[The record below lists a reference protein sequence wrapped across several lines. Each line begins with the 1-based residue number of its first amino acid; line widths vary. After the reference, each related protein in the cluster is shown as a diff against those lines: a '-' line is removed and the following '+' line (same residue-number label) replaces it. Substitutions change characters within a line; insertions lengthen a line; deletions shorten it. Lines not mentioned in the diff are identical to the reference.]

1 MQSTRQISVFVLG
14 QEHCLNNPNVHELL
28 LTIWLTHKALLEDY
42 KEMHHKKNQLCKEK
56 REVYESHIYPLE
68 AIRKDLQLERK
79 KIKKNHKKTKK
90 EKKFVKEIKEKIAAI
105 TKQIT
110 SKKEL
115 YKNNYTKFK
124 VEFESERKRIVNKI
138 EKTINSHVFFEE
150 QAKSYNVPIL
160 YNAKFF
166 RTTIELLDKV
176 SPHLM
181 IGVVNK
187 SHYLLIQKIKEIIL
201 TNDPDKIGLAI
212 DSSLDLSNDLLNSAK
227 GFTSSYLNLYMVR
240 DALSKALQREI
251 VIIKFTLADIEN
263 EETEFCLDKALRFY
277 GFDPKAQND
286 QSLRAALLKAR
297 SERRD
302 IRAAASYLEH
312 SKAIGVLRENEH
324 VNFFLN
330 RYPNTLKYG
339 NASFLKHSLFK
350 NKPGSLEKYTEEVK
364 QYRNHLLIINSIDD
378 LLQMAKDES
387 CIVNMYALIHHLI
400 LQKNDYF
407 SLPESHII
415 NDEFTFHLINDSK
428 DTIEKV
434 FSTFYKHNPLLPA
447 AIKLFIYYY
456 NGPEF
461 IERGVIN
468 GHPTVQANQVYKQT
482 VKNMIETSQ
491 KLANNSIFDSSACIQ
506 FELHHPPLSNAAKR
520 NSRDRIVGR
529 WSSQEVK
536 TRLSTSSGSPST
548 IRANL
553 SK

>member
-28 LTIWLTHKALLEDY
+28 LTIWLTHNTLLKDFNQ
-42 KEMHHKKNQLCKEK
+42 MRQKKNHLGKEK
-56 REVYESHIYPLE
+56 REVYENHIDPLE
-68 AIRKDLQLERK
+68 AIRKDLKLELK
-79 KIKKNHKKTKK
+79 KIKEKPKKTKE
-90 EKKFVKEIKEKIAAI
+90 EKKVVKEIKEKIAAI

-115 YKNNYTKFK
+115 YKKYTKFK
-124 VEFESERKRIVNKI
+124 VKVERERKRIVNKI
-138 EKTINSHVFFEE
+138 EKTINSYVFFEE

-160 YNAKFF
+160 YRPKLS
-166 RTTIELLDKV
+166 TTIELLDKV

-181 IGVVNK
+181 VEVVNK
-187 SHYLLIQKIKEIIL
+187 SHYILIQKMKEIIL
-201 TNDPDKIGLAI
+201 TNAPDTIGLAI
-212 DSSLDLSNDLLNSAK
+212 DSSLDLSNDLLKSAK

-263 EETEFCLDKALRFY
+263 KETEFCLDKALRFY
-277 GFDPKAQND
+277 GFDPKAQNN
-286 QSLRAALLKAR
+286 QSLQTALLKAR

-312 SKAIGVLRENEH
+312 SEAIGVLRENEH

-330 RYPNTLKYG
+330 RYPNALKY
-339 NASFLKHSLFK
+339 NASFLKHNLFK
-350 NKPGSLEKYTEEVK
+350 CKPGSLEKYTEEVK
-364 QYRNHLLIINSIDD
+364 QYHNHLLIINSINSM
-378 LLQMAKDES
+378 LQMAKDES
-387 CIVNMYALIHHLI
+387 CIINMYALIHHVI

-407 SLPESHII
+407 SIPENNII
-415 NDEFTFHLINDSK
+415 NDEFTFHFVSHSK
-428 DTIEKV
+428 NTIEKV
-434 FSTFYKHNPLLPA
+434 FSIFYKNNPLLPA

-468 GHPTVQANQVYKQT
+468 GHPKVQANPEYKQT
-482 VKNMIETSQ
+482 VKNMVEACQ
-491 KLANNSIFDSSACIQ
+491 KLANNSTFDSSACIQ
-506 FELHHPPLSNAAKR
+506 FELYHPPLSNAAKR

-536 TRLSTSSGSPST
+536 TRLSTSSGSSST
-548 IRANL
+548 VRTNL
-553 SK
+553 HK